1 MYIWSLETMWP
12 LYIYREVIITSANSQ
27 QEIPAIASN
36 ESGAIHIAYEAP
48 FPNQKLVV
56 FMVWADE

>member
-27 QEIPAIASN
+27 QEISAIASN
-36 ESGAIHIAYEAP
+36 QLELGAYTYGLLKVLSSR
-48 FPNQKLVV
+48 N
-56 FMVWADE
+56 WGG